1 MISPTKP
8 TRGATDL
15 DIVKAALV
23 GEYEV
28 LEELGRGGMAIVYRA
43 RELMLDREV
52 AIKVLPFTLAF
63 DDAFV
68 ERFVREAR
76 ISARLEHPHII
87 PIHRVGQAGQV
98 TYFAMKLL
106 RGQSLSD
113 RLLEHGSLTPAETR
127 RILTEAASAL
137 GYAHSQG
144 VVHRDVKPDN
154 MFLDDAGR
162 CVVTDFGIARSGSDA
177 KLTGAGMSVGTPHYM
192 SPEQARATDV
202 DGRSDIY
209 SLGVVGFECLT
220 GRTPFDGGDPF
231 AILLQHI
238 SSSLPKPDLPSEEAR
253 SLFTVIEKMLAKQPS
268 DRFANAEELVE
279 ALQSET
285 AVPPMHATAQT
296 AAQMIAKA
304 LGSART
310 LVERHFPNE
319 SSFQSLPKLPTLAK
333 LAKAAKLNP
342 RIAAGA
348 AAGLLVLGAAAYGA
362 THLAA
367 HDGSRCPHGSPAPFL
382 VKVDDGTVRQGR
394 RADLYYDVCGLPA
407 SSPYTTH
414 VTITRQGRSLGKLFG
429 HSSSPVTATYEETAS
444 GPSVRRHHTLGTTSM
459 PSGTYHVE
467 VLVTDDRGR
476 HREDGASLVVRPRE

>member
-1 MISPTKP
+1 MIRPTKP

-23 GEYEV
+23 GEYEM

-137 GYAHSQG
+137 GYAHRQC

-192 SPEQARATDV
+192 SPEQARAGDV

-238 SSSLPKPDLPSEEAR
+238 SSSLPKPNLASDEAR
-253 SLFTVIEKMLAKQPS
+253 SLFTVIERMLAKHPG

-279 ALQSET
+279 ALRSE
-285 AVPPMHATAQT
+285 APMAPVPSPAQT
-296 AAQMIAKA
+296 AAHMITKA
-304 LGSART
+304 LASART
-310 LVERHFPNE
+310 LLERHFPNE
-319 SSFQSLPKLPTLAK
+319 TRVRQLRKLSALATF
-333 LAKAAKLNP
+333 AKLNP
-342 RIAAGA
+342 KIVGGA
-348 AAGLLVLGAAAYGA
+348 ATGLVVLGAAAYGA

-382 VKVDDGTVRQGR
+382 VKVDAGTVRQGR
-394 RADLYYDVCGLPA
+394 RADLFYDVCGLRA
-407 SSPYTTH
+407 SSAYTAH
-414 VTITRQGRSLGKLFG
+414 VTITRPGGGRSLGKLFG
-429 HSSSPVTATYEETAS
+429 RSTAPVTATYEETAS
-444 GPSVRRHHTLGTTSM
+444 GPSVRRHRTLGTSSM
-459 PSGTYHVE
+459 PSGTYHVD

-476 HREDGASLVVRPRE
+476 HRQDGASLVVRSRE

>member
-1 MISPTKP
+1 M
-8 TRGATDL
+8 
-15 DIVKAALV
+15 
-23 GEYEV
+23 
-28 LEELGRGGMAIVYRA
+28 
-43 RELMLDREV
+43 
-52 AIKVLPFTLAF
+52 
-63 DDAFV
+63 
-68 ERFVREAR
+68 
-76 ISARLEHPHII
+76 
-87 PIHRVGQAGQV
+87 
-98 TYFAMKLL
+98 
-106 RGQSLSD
+106 
-113 RLLEHGSLTPAETR
+113 
-127 RILTEAASAL
+127 
-137 GYAHSQG
+137 
-144 VVHRDVKPDN
+144 HRDVKPDN

-238 SSSLPKPDLPSEEAR
+238 SSSLPKPDLPSDEAR
-253 SLFTVIEKMLAKQPS
+253 SLFTVIERMLSKQPS

-279 ALQSET
+279 ALRSDAPIT
-285 AVPPMHATAQT
+285 PAHATGET

-304 LGSART
+304 VASARA

-319 SSFQSLPKLPTLAK
+319 PSFRKLPVPIHKLPALAK
-333 LAKAAKLNP
+333 LAKLNP
-342 RIAAGA
+342 RIVGGA
-348 AAGLLVLGAAAYGA
+348 AAGLVVLGAAAYGA

-367 HDGSRCPHGSPAPFL
+367 HDGSHCPRGNPAPFTL
-382 VKVDDGTVRQGR
+382 KVDDATARQGR

-414 VTITRQGRSLGKLFG
+414 VTVTRQGGGRSLGKLFG
-429 HSSSPVTATYEETAS
+429 HSTSPVTATYEETAS
-444 GPSVRRHHTLGTTSM
+444 GSSAHHHHTLATTNM
-459 PSGTYHVE
+459 PSGTYRVD

-476 HREDGASLVVRPRE
+476 HREDQANLVVRSKE

>member
-76 ISARLEHPHII
+76 ISARLEHPNII

-127 RILTEAASAL
+127 RILMEAASAL

-238 SSSLPKPDLPSEEAR
+238 SSSLPKPDLPSDEAR
-253 SLFTVIEKMLAKQPS
+253 SLFTIIERMLAKQPG

-279 ALQSET
+279 ALQSDT
-285 AVPPMHATAQT
+285 PITPVHSPAQS
-296 AAQMIAKA
+296 AGQMIAKA
-304 LGSART
+304 VGNARA
-310 LVERHFPNE
+310 LLERHFPNE
-319 SSFQSLPKLPTLAK
+319 PSFRRLRKLPALAK
-333 LAKAAKLNP
+333 LAKLNP
-342 RIAAGA
+342 KIVGGA
-348 AAGLLVLGAAAYGA
+348 AAGLVVLGAAAYGA

-367 HDGSRCPHGSPAPFL
+367 HDGSRCPHGSPAPFVL
-382 VKVDDGTVRQGR
+382 KVDDATARQGR

-407 SSPYTTH
+407 SSPYTAH

-429 HSSSPVTATYEETAS
+429 HSASPVTAIYEETAS
-444 GPSVRRHHTLGTTSM
+444 GPSVRRHHTLATTNV
-459 PSGTYHVE
+459 PSGTYRVD
-467 VLVTDDRGR
+467 VIVTDDRGR
-476 HREDGASLVVRPRE
+476 HRQDAANLVVRSKE